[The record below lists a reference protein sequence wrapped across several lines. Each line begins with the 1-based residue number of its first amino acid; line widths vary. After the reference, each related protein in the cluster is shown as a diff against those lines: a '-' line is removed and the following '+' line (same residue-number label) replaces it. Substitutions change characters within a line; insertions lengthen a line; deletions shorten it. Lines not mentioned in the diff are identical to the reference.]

1 MTPQIDR
8 DHPIPDT
15 QIFGLRESHNG
26 YRINKLC
33 SSLTR
38 AENREAYRADEPAY
52 LERWNL
58 VPREREMILK
68 RDFAGLL
75 AAGGNI
81 FFLIKLGGVTGV
93 PIYEMGAQ
101 MREETFE
108 DFLASRNEAKAV

>member
-93 PIYEMGAQ
+93 PIYQMGAQ